1 MQKLNIYFLM
11 TFYFMHYFNIK
22 YNLYTISNYPKEDGE
37 LAKTNL
43 VIRLTIL
50 SRLNNLVI
58 IKTPKL
64 TQLQGSKKDGFFM
77 LYSFLEAV
85 NLINDPLKAFHLS
98 ITGKAKESG
107 KLSFWSILDF
117 YP

>member
-1 MQKLNIYFLM
+1 M

-37 LAKTNL
+37 RAKTNL

-58 IKTPKL
+58 IKNPKL
-64 TQLQGSKKDGFFM
+64 VQLQGLHYFI
-77 LYSFLEAV
+77 YFLDQFLP
-85 NLINDPLKAFHLS
+85 NP
-98 ITGKAKESG
+98 T
-107 KLSFWSILDF
+107 
-117 YP
+117 